1 MEVEGDNIS
10 NILFKPHH
18 WLAAVACLLIVVCAA
33 LFWHQEPDL
42 TSQTYTIGYRHA
54 PPLMEHHPG
63 AQPSGF
69 AIDVLNEAA
78 SLASVRLKWVF
89 VEQGAD
95 FAMLEKKVDL
105 WPYLH
110 NKQHLKD
117 KVYFSKPWWDAGY
130 KLLSLGTPASSLE
143 IGNATLA
150 YKSGV
155 FNSLIAQ
162 STFPHAKYLPT
173 ESSSAVLKLLC
184 DGLAQY
190 AMYEMSHAHL
200 SRVQNCDD
208 KPFGRFPIEI
218 DQLAV
223 SIAAIPENKAVADL
237 LRKALEGMIDRGRL
251 EVFASTHSL
260 IQSEGRHTHRENADF
275 QRQNRQ
281 LKISFGIAC
290 AAVLGSLLSLL
301 AFRRAKN
308 SSWDLN
314 ARLTTSLE
322 QAAILTEQAKAASE
336 AKSQFLANMSHEIR
350 TPMNGIVG
358 MSELLSKTDLS
369 AEQADYAETIA
380 NSAQSLLAV
389 ISDILDFSKIEA
401 GKLELDLHHFDVEI
415 LCSEIAQ
422 LFYSTAFAKGLDFHF
437 EFHPA
442 LPRFMEGDPTR
453 LRQVLTNLLSNAV
466 KFTDK
471 GWVTLQVSPLD
482 QIPDNRVQFIV
493 QDSGIG
499 IPSEKQGSIFE
510 NFNQADP
517 STTRRYGGTGLGLA
531 ISRRLVTLMGS
542 NLELQSESNVGS
554 AFSFILPMP
563 AMDQLPSA
571 DAAVFPQFQS
581 STRFLLISDSP
592 RRKQWMQLIM
602 ANWGASFRTT
612 TSNGAFDLISESQT
626 KIPFATMLVDA
637 LTLSIQLPQFLS
649 QLPPSAPQEIIW
661 LVRRGGQE
669 SNWLYTNRPGD
680 RQLQYPF
687 TLNSLL
693 SILKRDEPASARNFT
708 RDSKEKL
715 CAGARILVAE
725 DNIVN
730 QKVVRSLLGR
740 IGCDVFVVAD
750 GAQAVALCSEK
761 EIDLVFMDCQMP
773 VMDGYEA
780 AAAIR
785 AMSNRTGI
793 PIIAIT
799 ASVVLGERE
808 KCLAAGMNECISK
821 PIGEKQLL
829 EVLQTWIPQFFQA
842 ASKQHS

>member
-1 MEVEGDNIS
+1 MDVDGRKGS
-10 NILFKPHH
+10 NNLSKQRY
-18 WLAAVACLLIVVCAA
+18 WLATVVCIVIIVCTA
-33 LFWHQEPDL
+33 LFWSQEPDL
-42 TSQTYTIGYRHA
+42 TSQTYTIGYSHV

-63 AQPSGF
+63 AEPSGF

-78 SLASVRLKWVF
+78 SLANVHLKWVF

-95 FAMLEKKVDL
+95 FAMLEKSVNL

-110 NKQHLKD
+110 NKQHLKG
-117 KVYFSKPWWDAGY
+117 KVYFSKPWWDAGF

-143 IGNATLA
+143 IGSATLA
-150 YKSGV
+150 YKSGI
-155 FNSLIAQ
+155 FNDLIAQ
-162 STFPHAKYLPT
+162 STFPQAKYLPT
-173 ESSSAVLKLLC
+173 ESPSEVLKLLC
-184 DGLAQY
+184 DGIAQY
-190 AMYEMSHAHL
+190 AMYEMSYAHL

-223 SIAAIPENKAVADL
+223 SIAGIPENKAVIDL
-237 LRKALEGMIDRGRL
+237 LRNALEGMIDRGRL
-251 EVFASTHSL
+251 EVFASTHNL
-260 IQSEGRHTHRENADF
+260 IQSQGRHIHRENADF
-275 QRQNRQ
+275 QRQNQQ
-281 LKISFGIAC
+281 LKISFAIAC
-290 AAVLGSLLSLL
+290 VAVIGSLLSLL

-322 QAAILTEQAKAASE
+322 QASILTEQARAASE

-358 MSELLSKTDLS
+358 MSELLLKTDLG

-380 NSAQSLLAV
+380 NSAQSLLA
-389 ISDILDFSKIEA
+389 IINDILDFSKIEA
-401 GKLELDLHHFDVEI
+401 GKLELDLHHFDVEL
-415 LCSEIAQ
+415 LCAEIAQ
-422 LFYSTAFAKGLDFHF
+422 LFYATAFAKGLDFHF

-442 LPRFMEGDPTR
+442 LPRLMEGDPTR

-466 KFTDK
+466 KFTGE
-471 GWVTLQVSPLD
+471 GWVALQVSPLD
-482 QIPDNRVQFIV
+482 QVPDNRVQFIV

-499 IPSEKQGSIFE
+499 IPSGKQGSIFE

-531 ISRRLVTLMGS
+531 ISRRLVTLMGG
-542 NLELQSESNVGS
+542 NLELSSETNRGS
-554 AFSFILPMP
+554 AFSFVLPMP
-563 AMDQLPSA
+563 AQNQLQTT
-571 DAAVFPQFQS
+571 DAAIFPQFHPT
-581 STRFLLISDSP
+581 TRFLLISDSP
-592 RRKQWMQLIM
+592 RRRQWMQLIM
-602 ANWGASFRTT
+602 ANWGTSFRTA
-612 TSNGAFDLISESQT
+612 TSSGAFDLISESQT
-626 KIPFATMLVDA
+626 KLPFVTMIVDA
-637 LTLSIQLPQFLS
+637 LTLSVHLPQFLS
-649 QLPPSAPQEIIW
+649 QLPQAAPREMSW

-680 RQLQYPF
+680 KQFQYPF
-687 TLNSLL
+687 TLKSLL
-693 SILKRDEPASARNFT
+693 SLLQRGEPESPKEFNS
-708 RDSKEKL
+708 DSNEKL

-725 DNIVN
+725 DNVVN
-730 QKVVRSLLGR
+730 QKVIRSLLGR
-740 IGCDVFVVAD
+740 IGCDVYVVAE
-750 GAQAVALCSEK
+750 GAQAVALCREK

-799 ASVVLGERE
+799 ASVVMGERE

-821 PIGEKQLL
+821 PVGEKQLL
-829 EVLQTWIPQFFQA
+829 EVLQTWIPKFFQS

>member
-1 MEVEGDNIS
+1 MEIEGGKS
-10 NILFKPHH
+10 SGILSQPHYR
-18 WLAAVACLLIVVCAA
+18 LAAVACLVLVLCAA
-33 LFWHQEPDL
+33 LFWYQEHDL
-42 TSQTYTIGYRHA
+42 TSQTYTIGYSHV

-63 AQPSGF
+63 TQPSGF

-78 SLASVRLKWVF
+78 NLANVHLKWVL

-95 FAMLEKKVDL
+95 FAMLDKNVDL
-105 WPYLH
+105 WPYLN
-110 NKQHLKD
+110 NKRHLKG
-117 KVYFSKPWWDAGY
+117 KVYFSKPWWNAGF
-130 KLLSLGTPASSLE
+130 KLLSLGIPSKSLE
-143 IGNATLA
+143 IGNASLA
-150 YKSGV
+150 YQKGL
-155 FNSLIAQ
+155 FNDWIAR
-162 STFPHAKYLPT
+162 SIFPQAKLLPT
-173 ESSSAVLKLLC
+173 ESASDVLKLLC
-184 DGLAQY
+184 DGHVQY
-190 AMYEMSHAHL
+190 AMYEMSYAHL
-200 SRVQNCDD
+200 SRVKNCED
-208 KPFGRFPIEI
+208 KPFGRIPIEA
-218 DQLAV
+218 DQLEV
-223 SIAAIPENKAVADL
+223 SIAAIPEKKAVADL
-237 LRKALEGMIDRGRL
+237 LRNSIEGMINRGRL
-251 EVFASTHSL
+251 EVFASAHNL
-260 IQSEGRHTHRENADF
+260 IPSEGRRAHLENVDF

-290 AAVLGSLLSLL
+290 AAVIGSLFSLL

-308 SSWDLN
+308 SSWELN

-322 QAAILTEQAKAASE
+322 QAAVLTEQARAASE

-358 MSELLSKTDLS
+358 MSELLLKTDLR

-389 ISDILDFSKIEA
+389 INDILDFSKIEA
-401 GKLELDLHHFDVEI
+401 GKLELDLHHFDVEL

-442 LPRFMEGDPTR
+442 LPCLMEGDPTR

-466 KFTDK
+466 KFTDN

-482 QIPDNRVQFIV
+482 QIPDNRVQFVV

-499 IPSEKQGSIFE
+499 IPIDKQGSIFE

-531 ISRRLVTLMGS
+531 ISRRLVTLMGG
-542 NLELQSESNVGS
+542 NLELHSEYQVGS
-554 AFSFILPMP
+554 AFSFILSMP
-563 AMDQLPSA
+563 AQDQLPNTG
-571 DAAVFPQFQS
+571 AAVFPQFQS
-581 STRFLLISDSP
+581 TTRFLLVSDSP

-612 TSNGAFDLISESQT
+612 TSSGAYDLISESQT
-626 KIPFATMLVDA
+626 KLPFATMLVDA
-637 LTLSIQLPQFLS
+637 LTLSVHLPQFLS
-649 QLPPSAPQEIIW
+649 QFPPSALREITW

-687 TLNSLL
+687 TLKSLQ
-693 SILKRDEPASARNFT
+693 SILKRDEPESPKKFKA
-708 RDSKEKL
+708 DSREKL
-715 CAGARILVAE
+715 CFGARILVAE

-740 IGCDVFVVAD
+740 IGCDVLVVSD
-750 GAQAVALCSEK
+750 GAQAVALCRER
-761 EIDLVFMDCQMP
+761 EVDLVLMDCQMP

-799 ASVVLGERE
+799 ASVVMGERE
-808 KCLAAGMNECISK
+808 KCLAAGMNECVSK

-829 EVLQTWIPQFFQA
+829 EVLQMWIPQFFQS

>member
-1 MEVEGDNIS
+1 MEIEGGKSIG
-10 NILFKPHH
+10 ILSQPHYR
-18 WLAAVACLLIVVCAA
+18 LAAVACLVLVLFAA
-33 LFWHQEPDL
+33 LFWYQEPDL
-42 TSQTYTIGYRHA
+42 TSHTYTIGYSHV
-54 PPLMEHHPG
+54 PPLMEHHPD

-78 SLASVRLKWVF
+78 NLANVHLKWVF

-95 FAMLEKKVDL
+95 FAMLKKKVDL

-110 NKQHLKD
+110 NKRQLKGE
-117 KVYFSKPWWDAGY
+117 VYFSKPWWNAGF
-130 KLLSLGTPASSLE
+130 KLLSLGIPPKSLE
-143 IGNATLA
+143 IGNASLA
-150 YKSGV
+150 YQKGLL
-155 FNSLIAQ
+155 NDLIAR
-162 STFPHAKYLPT
+162 SIFPQAKLLPT
-173 ESSSAVLKLLC
+173 ESASDVLKLLC
-184 DGLAQY
+184 DGHVQY
-190 AMYEMSHAHL
+190 AMYEMSYAHL
-200 SRVQNCDD
+200 SRVKNCED
-208 KPFGRFPIEI
+208 KPFGRIPIEA
-218 DQLAV
+218 DQLEV
-223 SIAAIPENKAVADL
+223 SIAAIPEKKAAADL
-237 LRKALEGMIDRGRL
+237 LRNSLESMIDRGRL
-251 EVFASTHSL
+251 EVFASAHSL
-260 IQSEGRHTHRENADF
+260 IQSQGRRAYLENIHF

-281 LKISFGIAC
+281 LRISFGIAC
-290 AAVLGSLLSLL
+290 AAVIGSLFSLL

-308 SSWDLN
+308 SSWELN
-314 ARLTTSLE
+314 GRLTTSLE
-322 QAAILTEQAKAASE
+322 QAAVLTEQARAASE

-358 MSELLSKTDLS
+358 MSELLLKTDLR

-389 ISDILDFSKIEA
+389 INDILDFSKIEA
-401 GKLELDLHHFDVEI
+401 GKLELVLHHFDVEL

-442 LPRFMEGDPTR
+442 LPRLMEGDPTR

-466 KFTDK
+466 KFTDN

-482 QIPDNRVQFIV
+482 QIPDNRVQFVV

-499 IPSEKQGSIFE
+499 IPIDKQGSIFE

-531 ISRRLVTLMGS
+531 ISRRLVTLMGG
-542 NLELQSESNVGS
+542 NLELHSEYQVGS
-554 AFSFILPMP
+554 AFSFILSMP
-563 AMDQLPSA
+563 AQDQLPSTGT
-571 DAAVFPQFQS
+571 AVFPQFQS
-581 STRFLLISDSP
+581 TTRFLLVSDSP

-602 ANWGASFRTT
+602 ANWGAAFRTT
-612 TSNGAFDLISESQT
+612 TSSGAYDLISESQT
-626 KIPFATMLVDA
+626 KLPFATMLVDA
-637 LTLSIQLPQFLS
+637 LTLSVQLPQFLS
-649 QLPPSAPQEIIW
+649 QFPPSTPQEITW

-687 TLNSLL
+687 TLKSLQ
-693 SILKRDEPASARNFT
+693 SILKRDEPESPKKFKE
-708 RDSKEKL
+708 DSREKL
-715 CAGARILVAE
+715 CFGARILVAE

-740 IGCDVFVVAD
+740 IGCDVFVVSD
-750 GAQAVALCSEK
+750 GAQAVALCRER
-761 EIDLVFMDCQMP
+761 EVDLVLMDCQMP

-785 AMSNRTGI
+785 AMSNRTEI

-799 ASVVLGERE
+799 ASVVMGERE
-808 KCLAAGMNECISK
+808 KCLAVGMNECLTK
-821 PIGEKQLL
+821 PIGEKQLV
-829 EVLQTWIPQFFQA
+829 EVLQMWIPRFFQS